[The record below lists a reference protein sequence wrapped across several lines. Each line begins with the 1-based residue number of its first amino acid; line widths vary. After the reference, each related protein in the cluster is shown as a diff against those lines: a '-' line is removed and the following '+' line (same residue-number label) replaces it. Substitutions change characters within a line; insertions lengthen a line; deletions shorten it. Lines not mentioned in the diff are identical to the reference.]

1 MAAIKS
7 KNTKPE
13 LIVRKGLHARGLRY
27 RLHRKSLPGTPDLV
41 LPSRRVVVFV
51 NGCFWH
57 AHEGCRHFKLP
68 KTDQSRWKAK
78 LEGNRQRDADNQR
91 ALKSLGWRVIV
102 VWECSLRG
110 KSADEV
116 SQFLDELAQTVLFG

>member
-1 MAAIKS
+1 MAAIKG
-7 KNTKPE
+7 KDTKPE

-27 RLHRKSLPGTPDLV
+27 RLHRKSLPGSPDIV

-57 AHEGCRHFKLP
+57 AHEGCRDFKLP

-78 LEGNRQRDADNQR
+78 LEGNRQRDAANQK
-91 ALKSLGWRVIV
+91 ALKSLDWRVIV
-102 VWECSLRG
+102 VWECNLRG
-110 KSADEV
+110 KSAGEV
-116 SQFLDELAQTVLFG
+116 SQFLDELAKTILFG